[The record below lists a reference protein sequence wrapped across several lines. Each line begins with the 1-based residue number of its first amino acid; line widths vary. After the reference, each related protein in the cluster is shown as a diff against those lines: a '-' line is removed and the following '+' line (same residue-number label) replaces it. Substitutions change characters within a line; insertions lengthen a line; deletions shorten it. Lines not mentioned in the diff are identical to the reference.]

1 MQQLFEDLASALALE
16 LPVLERALQG
26 VSECLRGRLGPDDF
40 GTVLGAEPWIR
51 GLLDIAGTSG
61 SGVRRRPPMAASELV
76 LEFRTLGIPVAGARL
91 LSGCLLA
98 RFERSLPE
106 SLLGRVLDRLP
117 VLDPRYWDGVMR
129 GGLRQAP

>member
-1 MQQLFEDLASALALE
+1 MHQLFDDLAIALALDR
-16 LPVLERALQG
+16 PVLERALQG

-51 GLLDIAGTSG
+51 GLLDTSG
-61 SGVRRRPPMAASELV
+61 RTGALVRRRPPMAASELV
-76 LEFRTLGIPVAGARL
+76 VEFRTLGIPLAGARL

-117 VLDPRYWDGVMR
+117 ILDPRYWDGVMR
-129 GGLRQAP
+129 GSLRHVP